1 MTTHNEFTERALVS
15 LRSQVAQRRSVI
27 DRALEDVG
35 TLMQAGAL
43 QSFVHTFLE
52 REDSL
57 LDELLDARQMN
68 GGTLFHEQSAEG
80 LRTLEY
86 RCPRSG
92 SVWRFDVDHPAKG
105 WE

>member
-1 MTTHNEFTERALVS
+1 MTNHSEFTDRTLAS
-15 LRSQVAQRRSVI
+15 FRGQVAQQRSLL

-35 TLMQAGAL
+35 TLMEAGAL

-52 REDSL
+52 GEDSL
-57 LDELLDARQMN
+57 LDEVTSARERN
-68 GGTLFHEQSAEG
+68 GGTLFYEQAAEG

-86 RCPRSG
+86 RCPRYG
-92 SVWRFDVDHPAKG
+92 AVWKFDLDHPAKG